1 MKHAICKI
9 LMAICILTC
18 YAIVVSAAP
27 QQSENIGPIP
37 DELMFTV
44 SSSCAGHD
52 YFYQA
57 SANEAGD
64 FAILSRYTNIE
75 ENQDLVFNLCYVDIY
90 TSDGLLLKELSFYA
104 EQNCAV
110 ALSEQSIVIC
120 FFDKILF
127 YDYITDEQSC
137 LFLGADE
144 MLNET
149 ELDQM
154 DQHEFTVGQWQYTC
168 KKGFHGYTEL
178 VRTNDALSEILVTL
192 PGSGFSAWNTL
203 VPALALFL
211 CLLLLR
217 KYNRHR
223 KEN

>member
-1 MKHAICKI
+1 MGITNGGLGLGIHCAQQGETGGTGTGGVTEDHAALLK
-9 LMAICILTC
+9 
-18 YAIVVSAAP
+18 P
-27 QQSENIGPIP
+27 
-37 DELMFTV
+37 
-44 SSSCAGHD
+44 
-52 YFYQA
+52 
-57 SANEAGD
+57 
-64 FAILSRYTNIE
+64 
-75 ENQDLVFNLCYVDIY
+75 LVFGELVGQIEGEEQRHTNHDHGVDQ
-90 TSDGLLLKELSFYA
+90 DGQPVGGQEL
-104 EQNCAV
+104 QI
-110 ALSEQSIVIC
+110 QSIVIC